1 MKIAFLG
8 LGRMGSVLAG
18 HLLGAGHTLTVWNR
32 TQSASE
38 PFGKRGA
45 AVAKSA
51 ADAVRD
57 ADVVFTV
64 LFGPDAVRE
73 VIVNGRLSFQA
84 GAVWVDITTVSP
96 SDAAEFTEWAARN
109 GVHYVH
115 SPVIGSLGPA
125 RAKKLGVLLGGSPDD
140 TRFVEPLVR
149 LWADPERLWTY
160 DSGEKAAAGKLV
172 ANLALAVSMQ
182 GLVEALRLGD
192 DGGLSTEEVLTTLKG
207 TGLGWITE
215 MKGQNVISGQFDD
228 TQFSAAL
235 LAKDARLMVH
245 STDHPLPALTAA
257 FEALERAEEAGR
269 GESDFSVIAEG
280 LSHTDAGIP
289 EEL

>member
-1 MKIAFLG
+1 MNIAFLG

-18 HLLGAGHTLTVWNR
+18 HLMEAGHGLTVWNR
-32 TQSASE
+32 TASASE
-38 PFGKRGA
+38 PFRKRGA
-45 AVAKSA
+45 SVGESP

-57 ADVVFTV
+57 AAVVFTV

-73 VIVNGRLSFQA
+73 VVVDGRLSFA
-84 GAVWVDITTVSP
+84 PSAVWVDITTVSP
-96 SDAAEFTEWAARN
+96 SDAAEFAEWATRT
-109 GVHYVH
+109 GVGYVH

-125 RAKKLGVLLGGSPDD
+125 RAKKLGVLLGGSSEN
-140 TRFVEPLVR
+140 TRLVEPLVR

-172 ANLALAVSMQ
+172 ANLALAVTMQ
-182 GLVEALRLGD
+182 GLVEALRLGH

-215 MKGQNVISGQFDD
+215 MKGPNVAGGQFDD

-245 STDHPLPALTAA
+245 STDNPLPALTAA
-257 FEALERAEEAGR
+257 LDALQRAEKAGR

-280 LSHTDAGIP
+280 L
-289 EEL
+289 